1 MVKLYLRLW
10 ALGALLSGIAHLVA
24 PEFMAAGTS
33 WPLAY
38 GWQREIALFD
48 IMLALY
54 ISAEV
59 KRLPSDHLGTLLLA
73 LASLSFWLGINH
85 LLSATSS
92 AHWSYVHV
100 AGCIA
105 NAIAVLVGLLLLG
118 TGRLVIRKTDA

>member
-1 MVKLYLRLW
+1 MVKLYFRLW
-10 ALGALLSGIAHLVA
+10 ALGALLSGIAHLAA

-54 ISAEV
+54 ISVEV
-59 KRLPSDHLGTLLLA
+59 KYVPEDHLGALLVA
-73 LASLSFWLGINH
+73 LASLSLGLGINH
-85 LLSATSS
+85 LLSAI
-92 AHWSYVHV
+92 HVRWSYVHV

-105 NAIAVLVGLLLLG
+105 NAIAVVFGLFLFVS
-118 TGRLVIRKTDA
+118 GRLAFRKIDA